1 MREKERS
8 REGIQGRFKEK
19 KEDERSQDEIK
30 TTILEARD
38 TTTQDVREITGEV
51 IEEIGT
57 IIETKIEREIGV
69 TDRSGDRLHIMIDRQ
84 IKAMQVVIA
93 TEGTIMDALWRTLR
107 NTSRRRISERKK
119 ETKDLATEDS

>member
-93 TEGTIMDALWRTLR
+93 TEGTIMDVL
-107 NTSRRRISERKK
+107 
-119 ETKDLATEDS
+119 